1 MFGLFNDVKAVI
13 KLDKI
18 CIDNNIFRL
27 HYKATF
33 VILLTASILVT
44 AKQYMGEEGMELNF
58 RHKLEEA
65 KIKFHLLNT
74 FMCFKHTFYGF
85 MGCVAKSLSST
96 AA

>member
-58 RHKLEEA
+58 RHKLEETTILWVYGLRC
-65 KIKFHLLNT
+65 KKFFFNSC
-74 FMCFKHTFYGF
+74 MI
-85 MGCVAKSLSST
+85 
-96 AA
+96 